1 MKNLIFISI
10 CSFFILISTNTDAQE
25 FRGGDISYEHLPG
38 TSNFIISFDLYFKDT
53 VTPNQY
59 EFISTSFSDGLPPDT
74 LQVSEILDLGNNI
87 KLYRYQKEHPFIA
100 PGICIVTINN
110 EFFLNDIVNLSE
122 PINFIVY
129 SIIVLDYFVM
139 NSNNHYA
146 NFENFQTD
154 YTIENGI
161 FRHQL
166 ISNDVQGPVTFQY
179 ERNFTQNFDI
189 YSLPEAT
196 NSISLDFYTGEFI
209 WKKPV
214 QAGKYLLAFE
224 LIEQQGISHRQRFMI
239 VEIKESDLTT
249 SSQDS
254 NYEAFKV
261 SVAPNP
267 ASDLLLLQ
275 LGGFHEPV
283 SVRVF
288 NALGQEIYETQV
300 AASPQV
306 ETLRIPVATWPT
318 GVYSVQIQSGGK
330 VLTRQVAV
338 QR

>member
-1 MKNLIFISI
+1 MKPLIFALI
-10 CSFFILISTNTDAQE
+10 CLVFKPINTKAQE
-25 FRGGDISYEHLPG
+25 FRGGDISFEHLPG
-38 TSNFIISFDLYFKDT
+38 TYNFIISFDLYFKDT

-74 LQVSEILDLGNNI
+74 LQVNEILDLGNDI
-87 KLYRYQKEHPFIA
+87 KLYRYQKEHAFIA
-100 PGICIVTINN
+100 PGICVVTINN

-129 SIIVLDYFVM
+129 SVIVLDYFVM

-146 NFENFQTD
+146 NFENYQTD

-166 ISNDVQGPVTFQY
+166 ISNDVEAPVNFRY
-179 ERNFTQNFDI
+179 ERNYYQNFDI

-196 NSISLDFYTGEFI
+196 NSISLDSYTGEFI
-209 WKKPV
+209 WNKPV
-214 QAGKYLLAFE
+214 QVGKYLLAFE

-239 VEIKESDLTT
+239 VEIKESDLVTDTKDGATEKSWTT
-249 SSQDS
+249 
-254 NYEAFKV
+254 V
-261 SVAPNP
+261 SPNP
-267 ASDLLLLQ
+267 ATDLLHLQ
-275 LGGFHEPV
+275 LGGFHAPV
-283 SVRVF
+283 QVRIF
-288 NALGQEIYETQV
+288 DALGRQVYETQAD
-300 AASPQV
+300 AASQV
-306 ETLRIPVATWPT
+306 ETLRIPLAAWPP
-318 GVYSVQIQSGGK
+318 GVYSVQLTSGGK